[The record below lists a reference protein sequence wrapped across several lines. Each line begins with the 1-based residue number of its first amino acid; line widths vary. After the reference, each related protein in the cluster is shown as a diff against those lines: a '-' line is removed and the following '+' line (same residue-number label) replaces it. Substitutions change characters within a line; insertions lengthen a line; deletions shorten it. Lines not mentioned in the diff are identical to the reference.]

1 MASSQALHIVS
12 AQTKAACCTTASGSL
27 KVVPVASA
35 SLPSHSSLGIHAPGL
50 GVFLGGRGDKNDSS
64 PNYSQITST
73 AVQNEQETTV
83 PAAAA
88 AASRGLAPAARFQ
101 TVPVTPTGFSQEEKK
116 NKTKRPSVGTASHK
130 HEPVPRSPSARI
142 CFVYTFG
149 WLSKWPLVRLTEF
162 DGWAAANEKEGN
174 PI

>member
-50 GVFLGGRGDKNDSS
+50 EVFFGERGDKNDSS

-88 AASRGLAPAARFQ
+88 AAASRGLAPAARFQ
-101 TVPVTPTGFSQEEKK
+101 TVPVTPTGFSQEKK
-116 NKTKRPSVGTASHK
+116 TKQNKTSFRGNGLAQARARP
-130 HEPVPRSPSARI
+130 PVSISSDLLCLHIRLALKVAIGQANRI
-142 CFVYTFG
+142 
-149 WLSKWPLVRLTEF
+149 
-162 DGWAAANEKEGN
+162 
-174 PI
+174 